1 MFCHDYL
8 PHPGGVEVVVWNLAR
23 RLADR
28 HDVVIVSSAHG
39 DAVGV
44 SQEDGLEVHRL
55 PVSQFVERRGI
66 PYPLPLGPG
75 IRRALAATANADV
88 VHAHGALYAQTL
100 LARRA
105 ARRATAPFVLTEHV
119 GFVEY
124 SSAVNAVQRLAWRTI
139 GDGTVRRSDAVV
151 ALSSRVHDWLVE
163 RYGRE
168 VQFIG
173 NGVDGAGYRPRGD
186 AERPALRRS
195 FGLPETEVL
204 ALFVGRDSAK
214 KNFDVALAAPR
225 DDYTLVVCG
234 AARELKAE
242 RVIDLGELPYQRMPD
257 LFACVDLMV
266 HPATGEGFPLS
277 VQEAIAS
284 GVPVVLL
291 WDDGYRPLLPR
302 ELVVACDAPAE
313 VAPRLAALAADPAAR
328 AALGAAGRDWAERQ
342 WSWDASVAGYERVY
356 REVIDRASSRSASS
370 EARG

>member
-1 MFCHDYL
+1 
-8 PHPGGVEVVVWNLAR
+8 VWNLAR

-44 SQEDGLEVHRL
+44 SREDGLEVHRL
-55 PVSQFVERRGI
+55 PVFQFAERRGI

-75 IRRALAATANADV
+75 IRRALAAVADADV
-88 VHAHGALYAQTL
+88 VHAHGALYAQTM

-105 ARRATAPFVLTEHV
+105 ARRAGAPWVLTEHV
-119 GFVEY
+119 GFVQY

-139 GDGTVRRSDAVV
+139 GDGTVRHSDAVV
-151 ALSSRVHDWLVE
+151 ALSSRVHEWLVE
-163 RYGRE
+163 RYRRE

-173 NGVDGAGYRPRGD
+173 NGVDGARYRPRGG
-186 AERPALRRS
+186 AERLALRRS
-195 FGLPETEVL
+195 FGLPETDVL

-214 KNFDVALAAPR
+214 KNLDVALAAPR
-225 DDYTLVVCG
+225 DEYTLVVCG
-234 AARELKAE
+234 AVRALTAE
-242 RVIDLGELPYQRMPD
+242 RVIDLGELPYERMSD

-266 HPATGEGFPLS
+266 HPATGEGFPLA

-291 WDDGYRPLLPR
+291 WDEGYRRLLQR

-313 VAPRLAALAADPAAR
+313 VAPKLAALAADPAAR
-328 AALGAAGRDWAERQ
+328 VALGAAGRDWAERQ

-356 REVIDRASSRSASS
+356 REVIEQAPGRRTTIG
-370 EARG
+370 ARG